1 MSNRNLLLSGGI
13 LLIALLAWLAGKLL
27 WPGYSDFVCS
37 IYPPGCPLASGS
49 ASLDLVHITL
59 STGTAK
65 GREFIPAPAGS
76 ARRVVKLDIPRAYL
90 SGTPYSHDK
99 SQHDIEFDAG
109 GPDLLP
115 LSLWMQKPKVG
126 GASQQG
132 ALAARHP
139 LKQRVK
145 IMLSLMFDLSPPDCS
160 GEFCGNTPVER
171 GLSSASDIFT
181 EEVPQVADSFRIFR
195 TAAGSAWS
203 NQQLM
208 IANPGHSAELL
219 YLVCDIDPQA
229 VFRWCRAN
237 SMLDKHLL
245 LTYEFEA
252 SRLGQFQQL
261 DRQVRTLV
269 KALIVSDQ
277 TFSESQP

>member
-1 MSNRNLLLSGGI
+1 
-13 LLIALLAWLAGKLL
+13 LIALLAWLAGKLL
-27 WPGYSDFVCS
+27 WPGYGDFVCS
-37 IYPPGCPLASGS
+37 VYPPGCPPVSGS

-65 GREFIPAPAGS
+65 GSELIPAPKGS
-76 ARRVVKLDIPRAYL
+76 ARRIVKLAIPRAYL
-90 SGTPYSHDK
+90 SWTPNIHEK
-99 SQHDIEFDAG
+99 PQHDIEFDAG
-109 GPDLLP
+109 GPDLVP
-115 LSLWMQKPKVG
+115 LSLWMQQPKLG

-145 IMLSLMFDLSPPDCS
+145 IMLSLTPDLGPPGCS
-160 GEFCGNTPVER
+160 GEYCGSTPVER
-171 GLSSASDIFT
+171 GLNSASAIFT
-181 EEVPQVADSFRIFR
+181 EEVPHVADSFRIFR
-195 TAAGSAWS
+195 TATGSAWS

-208 IANPGHSAELL
+208 IANPGHTAELL

-237 SMLDKHLL
+237 SMLDKHLH

-261 DRQVRTLV
+261 DKQVRSLV

-277 TFSESQP
+277 TFPESQP